1 MPSKQAVQ
9 VEGLELQVLQD
20 EEQEEQN
27 PVDSIKVPVLQTQ
40 VWETRVWLAVSL
52 QVLQLFEFTPE
63 QVAQWAWQVAQAFE
77 TSTFPG
83 TQLVHLVVVSTHE
96 RQLESQALQV
106 EPTRMGV
113 AALQERQLV
122 ELP

>member
-1 MPSKQAVQ
+1 LPSKQAVQ